1 MAVSYPGKRLLDVV
15 GATVALVVTMP
26 LQIVIAVTIQ
36 IDTRGPVLFRQTRL
50 GAGGRPFELLKFRT
64 LAVESDDVLAS
75 SADEVEGA
83 GPLFK
88 MHGDPRVTRVGRF
101 LRRSSFDELPQ
112 LVNVLRGDMS
122 LVGPR
127 PAHLTGAAY
136 YEQVAP
142 RRLRAKP
149 GMTGL
154 WQASGG
160 WDLPWDEAVRLDLVY
175 VDTASL
181 RLDLAILARTSA
193 RSLWTFLRS
202 MKSMFVRAPMVW

>member
-1 MAVSYPGKRLLDVV
+1 MPAGYRGKRLLDVV
-15 GATVALVVTMP
+15 GAAAALVVSMP
-26 LQIVIAVTIQ
+26 LQIVLAVTIK
-36 IDTRGPVLFRQTRL
+36 IDSGGPVLFRQTRL

-64 LAVESDDVLAS
+64 LAVESDDAVAS
-75 SADEVEGA
+75 SADQVEGA

-101 LRRSSFDELPQ
+101 LRRSSLDGLPQ

-127 PAHLTGAAY
+127 AEHPAVAAH

-142 RRLRAKP
+142 RRLLAKP

-154 WQASGG
+154 WQVSGG
-160 WDLPWDEAVRLDLVY
+160 SDLPWDELCG
-175 VDTASL
+175 S
-181 RLDLAILARTSA
+181 TSSTSTPPA
-193 RSLWTFLRS
+193 CVSIWLSW
-202 MKSMFVRAPMVW
+202 RAPRRAPYGRW

>member
-26 LQIVIAVTIQ
+26 LQIVLAVTIK
-36 IDTRGPVLFRQTRL
+36 IDSGGSVLFRPMRL

-64 LAVESDDVLAS
+64 LAVESDDAVAS
-75 SADEVEGA
+75 SADQVEGA

-127 PAHLTGAAY
+127 AEHPAVAAH

-142 RRLRAKP
+142 RRLLAKP

-154 WQASGG
+154 WQVSGG
-160 WDLPWDEAVRLDLVY
+160 SDLPWDEAVRLDLVY

-181 RLDLAILARTSA
+181 RLDLAVLGRTSV
-193 RSLWTFLRS
+193 RSLWTFLR
-202 MKSMFVRAPMVW
+202 MIKSMFVRAPMVW

>member
-1 MAVSYPGKRLLDVV
+1 MAVSYPGKRLLDVA
-15 GATVALVVTMP
+15 GAAAALVVSMP
-26 LQIVIAVTIQ
+26 LQIVLAVTIK
-36 IDTRGPVLFRQTRL
+36 IDSGGPVLFRHTRL

-64 LAVESDDVLAS
+64 LAVESDDAVAS
-75 SADEVEGA
+75 SADQVEGA

-101 LRRSSFDELPQ
+101 LRRSSLDGLPQ

-127 PAHLTGAAY
+127 AEHPAVAAH

-142 RRLRAKP
+142 RRLLAKP

-154 WQASGG
+154 WQVSGG
-160 WDLPWDEAVRLDLVY
+160 SDLPWDEAVRLDLVY

-181 RLDLAILARTSA
+181 RLDLAVLGRTSV
-193 RSLWTFLRS
+193 RSLWTFLR
-202 MKSMFVRAPMVW
+202 MIKSMFVRAPMVW

>member
-1 MAVSYPGKRLLDVV
+1 
-15 GATVALVVTMP
+15 MP
-26 LQIVIAVTIQ
+26 LQIVIAVTIK

-64 LAVESDDVLAS
+64 LAVESGDAVAS

-83 GPLFK
+83 GTVVQDAQRPTG
-88 MHGDPRVTRVGRF
+88 HPRRAVSAALSLDG
-101 LRRSSFDELPQ
+101 LPQ

-127 PAHLTGAAY
+127 AEHPAVAAH

-154 WQASGG
+154 WQVSGRS
-160 WDLPWDEAVRLDLVY
+160 DLPWDEAVRLDLVY

-181 RLDLAILARTSA
+181 RLDLAVLGRTSV
-193 RSLWTFLRS
+193 RFLWTLLR
-202 MKSMFVRAPMVW
+202 MIKSMFVRAPMVW